1 MIRRALFPLLLLA
14 GCAHHRA
21 EGHDAAHRFD
31 DAEAWA
37 AAFEDPKRD
46 AWQKPD
52 DVLKALA
59 LPQDAAVA
67 DLGSATGYFSVR
79 LSKALPRGQVYGVDV
94 ETSMRDY
101 LKKRASTEE
110 LQNLTAVLGAPDD
123 PRLPGP
129 VDLVLV
135 VDTYHHIQGRTAYFE
150 RLAGSLKPGAR
161 VAVIDFKQQS
171 TMGPRE
177 KLAPGTVE
185 VELVRAG
192 YRKLETFDFLPE
204 QYFLVFGR

>member
-1 MIRRALFPLLLLA
+1 MNRALVSILLLA
-14 GCAHHRA
+14 GCAHDRHA
-21 EGHDAAHRFD
+21 EGRDAHHRFD

-37 AAFEDPKRD
+37 AAFEDPQRD

-59 LPQDAAVA
+59 LPPDAAVA

-79 LSKALPRGQVYGVDV
+79 LSKALPQGQVYGVDI

-101 LKKRASTEE
+101 LKKRASEE
-110 LQNLTAVLGAPDD
+110 GLQNLTAVLGAPDD
-123 PRLPGP
+123 PKLPGP

-150 RLAGSLKPGAR
+150 KLAASLKPGAR
-161 VAVIDFKQQS
+161 VAIVDFRQAS
-171 TMGPRE
+171 AMGPKE

-185 VELVRAG
+185 VELVHAG
-192 YRKLETFDFLPE
+192 YKKVASFDFLPE